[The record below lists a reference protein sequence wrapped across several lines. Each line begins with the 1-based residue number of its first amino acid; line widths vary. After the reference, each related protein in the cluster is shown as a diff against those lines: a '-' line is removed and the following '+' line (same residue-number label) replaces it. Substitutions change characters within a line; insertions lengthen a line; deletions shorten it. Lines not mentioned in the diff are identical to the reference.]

1 MSDFVSEFWN
11 WYIIVIVLVSIIGCG
26 VFLWVQSSHHPN
38 GRLTTDTTGHVWD
51 ETLEEYNNPLPRW
64 WMWLFYLTV
73 AFSLGYVTV
82 YPALGRFPGLWGWT
96 STGQYQ
102 AEMDAAEAR
111 TRPLFDK
118 YLKTDLV
125 ALAAD
130 KEAMEM
136 GGRLFQTYCI
146 QCHGVTAEGSRSK
159 GFPNLT
165 DKDWQW
171 GGTPA
176 QIAESIAE
184 GRVGLMPPYG
194 GNPEAVGGEAGAREI
209 ANYVRSLSGLRHDA
223 ALAAKGEA
231 KYKTVCFA
239 CHGMDGKGQQALG
252 APNLTDKTWL
262 YGSSEARIIE
272 GIVNG
277 RNNAMPPWKEFIGEG
292 KVHLLAA
299 YVISLGGALIPE
311 ARAAASDSPAAATEG
326 GNVANTANATDA
338 HNPSPAAVT
347 ADVAGD
353 GASAVLDG
361 EVARFYFATGKSDL
375 APEAQR
381 VIGGLLDLAKT
392 RPDARFSVSG
402 FHDATGSQAAN
413 ADLAAR
419 RARRVAEALKAA
431 GIASER
437 IQLDK
442 PAQTAGTGEDKEA
455 RRVEVR
461 LR

>member
-1 MSDFVSEFWN
+1 MSDFVSEFWH
-11 WYIIVIVLVSIIGCG
+11 WYIIVIVLASIIGCG
-26 VFLWVQSSHHPN
+26 IFLWVQSSHHPD
-38 GRLTTDTTGHVWD
+38 GQLTKNTTGHVWD

-73 AFSLGYVTV
+73 AFSLGYVAV

-102 AEMDAAEAR
+102 TEVDAAEAR
-111 TRPLFDK
+111 TRPLFDR

-130 KEAMEM
+130 KDAMEM
-136 GGRLFQTYCI
+136 AGRLFQTYCI
-146 QCHGVTAEGSRSK
+146 QCHGATAEGSRSK

-176 QIAESIAE
+176 QIFESIAE
-184 GRVGLMPPYG
+184 GRVGLMPAYG

-299 YVISLGGALIPE
+299 YVISLGGALV
-311 ARAAASDSPAAATEG
+311 SD
-326 GNVANTANATDA
+326 ANTAENSTASLSAGNAANTT
-338 HNPSPAAVT
+338 SAVT
-347 ADVAGD
+347 NN
-353 GASAVLDG
+353 GASAVLEG
-361 EVARFYFATGKSDL
+361 EVAKFYFATGKADL

-381 VIGGLLDLAKT
+381 VINDLLDIVKS
-392 RPDARFSVSG
+392 RPEVRFSVSG
-402 FHDATGSQAAN
+402 FHDTTGNQAVN
-413 ADLAAR
+413 AELAKR
-419 RARRVAEALKAA
+419 RAESVAEGLRNA
-431 GIASER
+431 GIAGER

-442 PAQTAGTGEDKEA
+442 PAETSGTGDSKEA